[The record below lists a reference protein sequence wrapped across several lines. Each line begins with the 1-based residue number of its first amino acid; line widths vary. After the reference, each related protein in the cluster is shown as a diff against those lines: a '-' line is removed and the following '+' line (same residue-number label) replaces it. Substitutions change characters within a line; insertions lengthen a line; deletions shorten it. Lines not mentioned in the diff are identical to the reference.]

1 GEEDSPWVAED
12 WVREHLR
19 KLDTHK
25 SMDPDGMNP
34 RVLREL
40 ADVIAKSLSIIFERS
55 WRMGEVP
62 EDWKKANVTPVF
74 KKGKKEDPDNYRPVS
89 LISVPRKVME
99 RLILAVVSRHMED
112 KKV

>member
-1 GEEDSPWVAED
+1 PWVEED

-19 KLDTHK
+19 NLDTHK
-25 SMDPDGMNP
+25 SMGPEGMHP

-40 ADVIAKSLSIIFERS
+40 ADAIAKPLSIIFERS
-55 WRMGEVP
+55 WRTGEVP

-74 KKGKKEDPDNYRPVS
+74 KKGKKEDPGNYRPVS
-89 LISVPRKVME
+89 LTSVPGKVME

-112 KKV
+112 KKVL